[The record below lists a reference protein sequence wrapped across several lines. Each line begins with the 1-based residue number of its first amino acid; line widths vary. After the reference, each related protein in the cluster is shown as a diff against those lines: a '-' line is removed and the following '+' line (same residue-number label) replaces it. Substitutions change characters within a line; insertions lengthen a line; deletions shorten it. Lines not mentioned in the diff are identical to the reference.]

1 MKRSIIG
8 IALGTALSLMA
19 VGSVLAWPED
29 ARASLSS
36 TPAGTASGGTWTVDV
51 SFVSNGQILRV
62 DTLRPSI
69 RIRNVDTGDI
79 RSFESQPTSESGVWR
94 ADVVFPTAGSWTY
107 TVVVGGS
114 GLTFDYPPVQIVGAA
129 PSPQTPAGPEPL
141 PLLAALA
148 AVLLAVVAGAVYL
161 ARRPIPATRVEGSSQ
176 PTPR

>member
-29 ARASLSS
+29 AKASLSS

-94 ADVVFPTAGSWTY
+94 ADIVFPTAGSWTY
-107 TVVVGGS
+107 SVVVGGS
-114 GLTFDYPPVQIVGAA
+114 GLTFDYPPVRIAGAA
-129 PSPQTPAGPEPL
+129 QPSEAPAGSEAL
-141 PLLAALA
+141 PLLAVLTALLF
-148 AVLLAVVAGAVYL
+148 AVAAGAVFL
-161 ARRPIPATRVEGSSQ
+161 ARRPIPAGRVEGTSQ